1 MKNYNVKDGMSPEEL
16 EDMLYKHEWEG
27 LTVNN
32 VEVDDHVNILIEWTD
47 ETDIEDWVTDGDDSV
62 AKLYLDD
69 EGFHYEQFSSNGLC
83 NMKTEYLY
91 ESDVRDKFMDYLFE
105 NGPQLMH
112 RFATTIE
119 AINKKESSW

>member
-1 MKNYNVKDGMSPEEL
+1 
-16 EDMLYKHEWEG
+16 
-27 LTVNN
+27 
-32 VEVDDHVNILIEWTD
+32 
-47 ETDIEDWVTDGDDSV
+47 
-62 AKLYLDD
+62 
-69 EGFHYEQFSSNGLC
+69 
-83 NMKTEYLY
+83 MKTEYLY